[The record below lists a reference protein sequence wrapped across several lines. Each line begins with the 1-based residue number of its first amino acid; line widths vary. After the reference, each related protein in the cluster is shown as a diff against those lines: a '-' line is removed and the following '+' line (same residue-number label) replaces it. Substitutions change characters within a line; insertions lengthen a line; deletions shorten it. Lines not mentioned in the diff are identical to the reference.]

1 MRFAINELF
10 SRHLGLLVLDE
21 PSANMDRDNVVALRR
36 LFEQIHDVSLK
47 TGVQTVVITHHS
59 ELLGAFDGVISV

>member
-1 MRFAINELF
+1 
-10 SRHLGLLVLDE
+10 
-21 PSANMDRDNVVALRR
+21 MDRDNVVALRR